1 MHFPLSVIH
10 IFLFGFVIKHVL
22 QDDGYRTT

>member
-1 MHFPLSVIH
+1 MHFPRSVIH

-22 QDDGYRTT
+22 QGDGYRTT